1 MPLRIPNIDV
11 IAKDGRN
18 VVCEPWQ
25 LSRTVV
31 SLRFYFASNLLT
43 SLAIVSWLLADDQ
56 RLLSQKQRTLLH

>member
-11 IAKDGRN
+11 IAEDGRN

-31 SLRFYFASNLLT
+31 SLRFYFASNLLIL
-43 SLAIVSWLLADDQ
+43 LAIVS
-56 RLLSQKQRTLLH
+56 